1 MVVEFTGAV
10 EIQVGLSLFSGDEN
24 LSEILK
30 LEWNDLVF
38 GPE

>member
-10 EIQVGLSLFSGDEN
+10 EIQVGLSWISGDEN

-30 LEWNDLVF
+30 LI
-38 GPE
+38 